1 MKLMGIKIAEKY
13 PKELIGMISDHPV
26 AMKAPAVVEL
36 VATIA
41 LEALLKV

>member
-1 MKLMGIKIAEKY
+1 MGIKIAEKY
-13 PKELIGMISDHPV
+13 PKLEIGIISENPV

-36 VATIA
+36 VASIA